1 MNFKEWL
8 ISEEIFP
15 NKTATVYHRTCQDC
29 NKDESVKAVSSIL
42 TKDYKVGK
50 GCYYGCGLYTTFA
63 IESQFTNYMKTY
75 GKAVVKFKVTDLD
88 KYLIFQLSVAKQIHG
103 EDYKISSQFKKLGLL
118 NKPNVN
124 EIKLKEYDERQEKE
138 NYSSKFAKEFY
149 EQNKWIENSVK
160 GIIYYGKN
168 DGYCLLKYPTVQD
181 GTITMWG
188 YAVAEPDDTKK
199 MEELK
204 SNIGWIKSVGVLG
217 TPIKNVYKSPIKNKE
232 RFAFGDYNYIV
243 DQLLNSKNLEVTAKE
258 LRSHLNKLSDENFS
272 NLLKKA
278 ANKDQMAE
286 VIVKY
291 KTELTDQNVSSL
303 LYIVSRS
310 PDNWSSTRKDKDE
323 IAKLIIKKKSN
334 LSSENVRVLL
344 SYATDIDEIAK
355 LIQEKEDNISKL
367 SDDDVSNLSFNENP
381 EKIAKI
387 IIKYK
392 SELTDSN
399 VYRLLVSTIDKDE
412 IARLLGEKN
421 ISKLSDHNVKNLV
434 YYVDEGDIKRDKSY
448 TDKMVKIIINYKTE
462 LTDDNVGWLLSVT
475 SQIENDIEEILELI
489 IKKQSEL
496 SDDNVLN
503 LLHYT
508 TDKYQM
514 AEIIIN
520 KNPKLSD
527 DSLYY
532 LLDKANDKDKTAEL
546 IINNKPDI
554 TSKNVYYL
562 IMKANNKDKIAELII
577 KKKPYIS
584 NMDVYN
590 LLDKTTD
597 KEKDKIAE
605 LLQKETDN
613 ISKLSYE
620 NVHDLLHSKKNAK
633 QIAQILNKYHTKKTP
648 EIQEKID
655 KYLTQ
660 TQAAK

>member
-8 ISEEIFP
+8 LSEEIFP

-63 IESQFTNYMKTY
+63 IESQFTNYMRTY

-118 NKPNVN
+118 NKVN
-124 EIKLKEYDERQEKE
+124 EIKLKEYDEKQEKE
-138 NYSSKFAKEFY
+138 NYSSGLAKEFY
-149 EQNKWIENSVK
+149 EQNKWIEKSVK

-168 DGYCLLKYPTVQD
+168 DGYCLVKYPTVQD

-188 YAVAEPDDTKK
+188 YAVAEPNDTKK

-232 RFAFGDYNYIV
+232 RFAFGDYSYIV

-278 ANKDQMAE
+278 TNKDQMAE
-286 VIVKY
+286 VIIKY
-291 KTELTDQNVSSL
+291 KKELTDQNVSSL
-303 LYIVSRS
+303 LYVVSRS
-310 PDNWSSTRKDKDE
+310 PDNWSSTRKNKDE
-323 IAKLIIKKKSN
+323 IAKLIIKKKPN

-344 SYATDIDEIAK
+344 SYANDIDEIAK

-367 SDDDVSNLSFNENP
+367 SDDDVSNLSYNEDP

-399 VYRLLVSTIDKDE
+399 VYRLLASTIDKDE
-412 IARLLGEKN
+412 IAGLLGEKN
-421 ISKLSDHNVKNLV
+421 ISKLSDHHVKNLL
-434 YYVDEGDIKRDKSY
+434 YYVDEDDKKRDKEY

-462 LTDDNVGWLLSVT
+462 LTDDNVGWLLSAT
-475 SQIENDIEEILELI
+475 SQIENDIDEILELI

-508 TDKYQM
+508 NDKYKM

-546 IINNKPDI
+546 IINKKPEI
-554 TSKNVYYL
+554 TSSNVYYL
-562 IMKANNKDKIAELII
+562 LMKANNKDKIAELII
-577 KKKPYIS
+577 EKKPELS

-590 LLDKTTD
+590 LLYHVTK
-597 KEKDKIAE
+597 KDKIAE

-613 ISKLSYE
+613 ISKLTYD
-620 NVHDLLHSKKNAK
+620 NVHDLLHSEKNVK
-633 QIAQILNKYHTKKTP
+633 QIAQIINKYHTKKTP
-648 EIQEKID
+648 EIQELID
-655 KYLTQ
+655 KYLQPQ
-660 TQAAK
+660 TIAAK